1 MKLHIKK
8 GDNVKVI
15 AGDSKGS
22 TGRVLVV
29 YPEKC
34 RAIVEGVNKVKK
46 HSKPSSKNTQGGTLE
61 NETVI

>member
-1 MKLHIKK
+1 MHIKK

-46 HSKPSSKNTQGGTLE
+46 HS
-61 NETVI
+61 